1 MPIARSCAARP
12 AKRGGAGARLQA
24 CHSRPSPHARP
35 PRTCGRTA
43 LRPPL
48 CRERAAPRVR
58 HISTPAL
65 AYGTPR
71 AASVQAGCVILPAHT
86 APHHPPRPAPAGPST
101 AQSTRGDG
109 SRHAMPI
116 IPSCAPRRAQ
126 VRVALRSAASAVV
139 VLRRACRS
147 ARARS
152 TRVRPCATVARA
164 AISVTPFVIE
174 TARVTSVNARGAPG
188 YTLLYDSDYSI
199 IITSCVINL
208 LNIYLY
214 IHSDAC
220 GIDAD
225 T

>member
-86 APHHPPRPAPAGPST
+86 APHHPPRPASAGPSK
-101 AQSTRGDG
+101 APARSNGPLHACQS
-109 SRHAMPI
+109 SHLA
-116 IPSCAPRRAQ
+116 RRAARR
-126 VRVALRSAASAVV
+126 VVALHYFACGLPPAPFRSGAWRWRN
-139 VLRRACRS
+139 LRYHSIAYLRLTWLLPYNL
-147 ARARS
+147 S
-152 TRVRPCATVARA
+152 TCDTVD
-164 AISVTPFVIE
+164 
-174 TARVTSVNARGAPG
+174 
-188 YTLLYDSDYSI
+188 YYSI
-199 IITSCVINL
+199 YLHLDVGRRIL
-208 LNIYLY
+208 LAF
-214 IHSDAC
+214 S
-220 GIDAD
+220 
-225 T
+225 